1 MYLIDTNV
9 LLRAQQPQSKQ
20 FSDALLA
27 VETLQR
33 QGEVIGIVPQV
44 VAEFWNVCTRPS
56 NRNGLGLSLEVA
68 EKKLRAI
75 ELAFTLFTGSELEI
89 YQQWRELI
97 VTHQVKGVQVHD
109 ARIAA
114 SMLVHGLTHILT
126 FNGKDFQRFTNIEV
140 VDPSSITADQ

>member
-1 MYLIDTNV
+1 MYLVDTNV
-9 LLRAQQPQSKQ
+9 LLRAQQPRSKQ

-33 QGEVIGIVPQV
+33 RGEVLGIVPQV
-44 VAEFWNVCTRPS
+44 IAEFWNVCTRPS

-68 EKKLRAI
+68 EQKLRAI

-97 VTHQVKGVQVHD
+97 ITHQVKGVQVHD
-109 ARIAA
+109 AKLVA
-114 SMLVHGLTHILT
+114 SMLVHGMTHVIT
-126 FNGKDFQRFTNIEV
+126 FNGKDFQRFSNIKV
-140 VDPSSITADQ
+140 VDPSSIATGS

>member
-109 ARIAA
+109 ARITA

>member
-68 EKKLRAI
+68 ERKLRAI
-75 ELAFTLFTGSELEI
+75 ELAFTFFTGSEFEI

-140 VDPSSITADQ
+140 VDPSSITTDI